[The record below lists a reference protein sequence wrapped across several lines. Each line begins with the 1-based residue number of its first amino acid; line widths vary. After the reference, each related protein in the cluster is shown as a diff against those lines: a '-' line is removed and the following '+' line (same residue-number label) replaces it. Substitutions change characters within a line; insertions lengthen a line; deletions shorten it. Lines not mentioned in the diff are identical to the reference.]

1 MVCECRI
8 TFDIHISAIEEVGI
22 TRRTFMQIYSNIATI
37 LCSHMITSCLTPPGS
52 ISPTMSCITFRLPS
66 TATVRTILFKQQNTS
81 KLEYVTAKLQ
91 CIRRFRSVSKRI
103 RYRMINTDDDILIIK
118 RIDRRLIQ
126 VQDIFH
132 RSANVDSRMEIS
144 KGEQNFH
151 LLLRVP
157 QKGRRIIDII
167 GAILRV

>member
-1 MVCECRI
+1 
-8 TFDIHISAIEEVGI
+8 
-22 TRRTFMQIYSNIATI
+22 
-37 LCSHMITSCLTPPGS
+37 
-52 ISPTMSCITFRLPS
+52 
-66 TATVRTILFKQQNTS
+66 
-81 KLEYVTAKLQ
+81 
-91 CIRRFRSVSKRI
+91 
-103 RYRMINTDDDILIIK
+103 MINTDDDILIIK

-151 LLLRVP
+151 LLLQLP
-157 QKGRRIIDII
+157 QKGRSIIDII

>member
-1 MVCECRI
+1 
-8 TFDIHISAIEEVGI
+8 
-22 TRRTFMQIYSNIATI
+22 
-37 LCSHMITSCLTPPGS
+37 
-52 ISPTMSCITFRLPS
+52 
-66 TATVRTILFKQQNTS
+66 
-81 KLEYVTAKLQ
+81 
-91 CIRRFRSVSKRI
+91 
-103 RYRMINTDDDILIIK
+103 MINTDDDILIIK

-126 VQDIFH
+126 VQDIFN

-144 KGEQNFH
+144 KGKQNFH